1 MSESDIEALERWLHP
16 GLQPDLTLLFDVPP
30 EVASARLTNARAADR
45 FEREQAQFF
54 ARVRDVY
61 LARARRHADRFVVI
75 DGTQDTDAV
84 RRLVKDRMQEW
95 LTT

>member
-1 MSESDIEALERWLHP
+1 
-16 GLQPDLTLLFDVPP
+16 
-30 EVASARLTNARAADR
+30 
-45 FEREQAQFF
+45 
-54 ARVRDVY
+54 VRDVY